1 MLRIVVL
8 LTAIFAGLTANVAAQ
23 EPVTK
28 EPVKTNA
35 RPASEHVAKPE
46 PFDKADIK
54 AMAGQ
59 CVSLDTEAGPI
70 EMELYPEQAPET
82 VRNFLNL
89 SATGMYDTTTFSRV
103 VPEFVIQ
110 GGNIWTREGGKVS
123 KEMGAR
129 ARRTI
134 PDEPNKILHERGVVS
149 MARGDEANTASTNFF
164 ILVANSPPLDGKFA
178 AFGRV
183 TKGMEVVDTINKAST
198 VDEKPAKPVRIKKV
212 AVAACVGT
220 RTPSSAMSP

>member
-1 MLRIVVL
+1 
-8 LTAIFAGLTANVAAQ
+8 
-23 EPVTK
+23 
-28 EPVKTNA
+28 
-35 RPASEHVAKPE
+35 
-46 PFDKADIK
+46 
-54 AMAGQ
+54 
-59 CVSLDTEAGPI
+59 
-70 EMELYPEQAPET
+70 MELYPEQAPET

-103 VPEFVIQ
+103 VPDFVIQ

-183 TKGMEVVDTINKAST
+183 TKGMDVVDTINKAPT
-198 VDEKPAKPVRIKKV
+198 VDEKPAKPVRIRKV
-212 AVAACVGT
+212 TVSPCVSK
-220 RTPSSAMSP
+220 PPV

>member
-1 MLRIVVL
+1 MLRIVIL
-8 LTAIFAGLTANVAAQ
+8 LTVSFPGFVANAAAQ

-35 RPASEHVAKPE
+35 RPASEPAAKPE

-54 AMAGQ
+54 TMAGQ

-103 VPEFVIQ
+103 VPDFVIQ

-164 ILVANSPPLDGKFA
+164 ILVANSPPLDGTFA

-183 TKGMEVVDTINKAST
+183 TKGMDVVDTINKAPT
-198 VDEKPAKPVRIKKV
+198 VDEKPAKPVRIRKV
-212 AVAACVGT
+212 TVSPCVSK
-220 RTPSSAMSP
+220 PPV